1 MEYVLVSDIDE
12 TLTGDE
18 EGIRQFN
25 KIMLAN
31 REKFYL
37 VYSSGRFK
45 ESILSVIEKERLIQ
59 PDVIISNMGT
69 EIYYAPNWGID
80 KEWEK

>member
-31 REKFYL
+31 REKFY
-37 VYSSGRFK
+37 
-45 ESILSVIEKERLIQ
+45 
-59 PDVIISNMGT
+59 
-69 EIYYAPNWGID
+69 
-80 KEWEK
+80 